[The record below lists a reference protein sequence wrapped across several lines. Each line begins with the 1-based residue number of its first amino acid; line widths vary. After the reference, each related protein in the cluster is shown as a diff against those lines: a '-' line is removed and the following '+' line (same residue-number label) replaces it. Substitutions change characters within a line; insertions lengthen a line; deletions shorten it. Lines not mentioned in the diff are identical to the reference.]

1 MSKIIVKDKEI
12 TITGFSDDDYV
23 SLTDIAKFLNNDDPR
38 YPIQNWMRLKD
49 TIDYI
54 GLWETLNNPNFNRVE
69 FDTFK
74 KEYGRNSFVMTPSKW
89 IKSTNAIGIKSKAGK
104 YGGGTYAHRDIALEF
119 ASWISPEI
127 KLYII
132 KEFQRLK
139 SLESDKLEWQGQRL
153 IVKLNYLINTE
164 AVNKYLITVNL
175 TAKQKNEIYA
185 SEADILNVA
194 LFGMTAKQWRE
205 SNPNKDGNIR
215 DYASTIELAILS
227 NLEFYNS
234 KLIEE
239 NIPPQTRLIILNN
252 EANKEKELFNKNNE
266 KVLKITNNE

>member
-1 MSKIIVKDKEI
+1 
-12 TITGFSDDDYV
+12 
-23 SLTDIAKFLNNDDPR
+23 
-38 YPIQNWMRLKD
+38 MRH
-49 TIDYI
+49 Y
-54 GLWETLNNPNFNRVE
+54 TLNRIRMLCWA
-69 FDTFK
+69 DK
-74 KEYGRNSFVMTPSKW
+74 GIGDIRLISKETNMRSPFSCSDKTEQNSFVMTPSKW

-164 AVNKYLITVNL
+164 AISKYLITVNL
-175 TAKQKNEIYA
+175 TTEQKNEIYA

-205 SNPNKDGNIR
+205 SNSNKDGNIR
-215 DYASTIELAILS
+215 DYASTIELSILS

-239 NIPPQTRLIILNN
+239 NIPPKTRLIILNN
-252 EANKEKELFNKNNE
+252 EANKEKELFDAMERDNWMTPVQAKE
-266 KVLKITNNE
+266 FGLIDKVLERHEAAK